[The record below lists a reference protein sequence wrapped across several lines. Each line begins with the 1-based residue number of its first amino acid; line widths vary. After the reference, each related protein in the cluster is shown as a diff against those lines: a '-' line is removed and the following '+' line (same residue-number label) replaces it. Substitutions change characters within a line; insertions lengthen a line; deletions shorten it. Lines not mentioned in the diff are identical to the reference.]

1 MTSTMSC
8 LTILETKVCRTSTH
22 IQRDVDA
29 TQEVISIL
37 LASWCGS
44 PVRPHRFGNLLEISN
59 NMMQQFESYIQH
71 AFEPVFAKNMSDVL
85 YPRLISFMTTDGH
98 CVIYLPIPL
107 NPLIS
112 FSFLQASATETS
124 SSWSLGWKITNNFS
138 VRRAEMTVLVLKD
151 ICWCILPYVQM
162 E

>member
-1 MTSTMSC
+1 METELTFSGTLMQPRKSSAFSSLPDAAAPLALTDLAIC
-8 LTILETKVCRTSTH
+8 LKYLILWCNHLSHTFSMH
-22 IQRDVDA
+22 LNQYLQRMCQ
-29 TQEVISIL
+29 TYL
-37 LASWCGS
+37 
-44 PVRPHRFGNLLEISN
+44 
-59 NMMQQFESYIQH
+59 
-71 AFEPVFAKNMSDVL
+71 
-85 YPRLISFMTTDGH
+85 RLISFKTTDG
-98 CVIYLPIPL
+98 CCLTYLPIPL